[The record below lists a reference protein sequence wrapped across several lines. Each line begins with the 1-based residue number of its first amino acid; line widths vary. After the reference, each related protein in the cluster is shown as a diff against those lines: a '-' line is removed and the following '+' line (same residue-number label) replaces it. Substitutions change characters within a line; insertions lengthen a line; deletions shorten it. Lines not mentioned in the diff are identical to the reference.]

1 MACTTLRMTRVMRF
15 PFPATDATPAHAV
28 LQRLLVVGLVAGLVA
43 GLAVAALQHLTTT
56 PLIVAAEVFEH
67 ARHAQKAAAFG
78 AAAHEEFAQSPAQR
92 TLSTSLAAAVTCVG
106 YALILLAL
114 MLFAHKTIDARRA
127 ALWGACAFAAT
138 GLATGLGLAP
148 QLPGAAETDLVG
160 RQIWWLAT
168 AALTGAGLF
177 ALLNMQAV
185 WAKALGAALLLAPH
199 FYGAPQPAAPES
211 TVPAELAARFTAASL
226 TTQAVAWV
234 LAGAL
239 AGLLW
244 QAFAR
249 HESASTEAT
258 S

>member
-1 MACTTLRMTRVMRF
+1 MTRVTRF

-56 PLIVAAEVFEH
+56 PLIVAAEVYEH
-67 ARHAQKAAAFG
+67 ARHVQEAAVSG
-78 AAAHEEFAQSPAQR
+78 VAAHEDVAQSPALR
-92 TLSTSLAAAVTCVG
+92 TLSTSLATAITCIG
-106 YALILLAL
+106 YALTLLAL
-114 MLFAHKTIDARRA
+114 MLFADEAIDARRA

-148 QLPGAAETDLVG
+148 QLPGAAETDLVA

-168 AALTGAGLF
+168 AAFTGAGLY

-199 FYGAPQPAAPES
+199 LYGAPQPAAPES

-244 QAFAR
+244 RNFAR
-249 HESASTEAT
+249 RESAGREAL